1 LSAKPISF
9 EILIDSLPD
18 FWCIT
23 GKIACQLTTTEPPS
37 GHGGWKYLALVKKT
51 FLGEAKI
58 PGLMVL
64 GLSKENLHDSNSI

>member
-23 GKIACQLTTTEPPS
+23 GKIACQLNAIEPPS
-37 GHGGWKYLALVKKT
+37 GHGGWKYLVLVKKT
-51 FLGEAKI
+51 FLREAEI
-58 PGLMVL
+58 PGLRVL